1 MEPQWE
7 THRDGLLR
15 FGLFC
20 GSTPAVRGGR
30 RGGHPGSRGGRHQ
43 LRVPLA
49 GKVAD
54 IWDSEREQSRTSPGE
69 MAADFQEF
77 FKLLVKH
84 ETLHFVNL
92 KLNSTN
98 DKGDSYSERVAS

>member
-1 MEPQWE
+1 MGDTQRRPASFW
-7 THRDGLLR
+7 TVLR
-15 FGLFC
+15 QY
-20 GSTPAVRGGR
+20 TGGKGER

-54 IWDSEREQSRTSPGE
+54 IWDSEREQSRTNPGE

-98 DKGDSYSERVAS
+98 DKGDTYSERVAS

>member
-1 MEPQWE
+1 MGDTQRRPASFW
-7 THRDGLLR
+7 TVLR
-15 FGLFC
+15 QYTG
-20 GSTPAVRGGR
+20 GKGGR

-54 IWDSEREQSRTSPGE
+54 IWDSEREQSRT
-69 MAADFQEF
+69 ADFQEF

-98 DKGDSYSERVAS
+98 DKGDTYSERVAS